1 LRARECDG
9 AGRCL
14 RIRRRAREVP
24 SGQLSREGAATRAGE
39 DNADSSTATIAAGR
53 ALNGNG
59 FIQGP
64 VHAADGSLVVND
76 RVSAITYRDVMPR
89 VMRRVALEV
98 AQCLAYYGAR
108 PENGGRYPTPA
119 PACRQDSSDAAI
131 AWGDGSAVLFRP
143 RAGHALRA
151 HPRSER

>member
-1 LRARECDG
+1 MARAAALADPP
-9 AGRCL
+9 A
-14 RIRRRAREVP
+14 RAAKCHPANYLEKAPAIVGP
-24 SGQLSREGAATRAGE
+24 GE
-39 DNADSSTATIAAGR
+39 DNADFVDRNDPAGR

-131 AWGDGSAVLFRP
+131 AWGDGSAVFFGRVP
-143 RAGHALRA
+143 GHALRA